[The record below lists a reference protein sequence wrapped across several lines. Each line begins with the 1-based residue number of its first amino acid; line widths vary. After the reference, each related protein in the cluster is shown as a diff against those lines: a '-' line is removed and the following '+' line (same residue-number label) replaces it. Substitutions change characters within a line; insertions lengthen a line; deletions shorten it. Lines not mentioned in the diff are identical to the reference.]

1 MCHIVIAPPNLL
13 VAGAHHEDGMMPADR
28 QFDVGARQGEAMRE
42 TVTAWVGGREGALR
56 FLPLLAG
63 LLGALAAAVG
73 AAVQGFGFPTSV
85 VAVFVVIG
93 LAATWQSRERPWLG
107 AIFVAALASVV
118 VGVVYG

>member
-1 MCHIVIAPPNLL
+1 
-13 VAGAHHEDGMMPADR
+13 
-28 QFDVGARQGEAMRE
+28 MRE